1 MMTADDVKM
10 ATLNVVREIS
20 EDLQHD
26 YQPQLAT
33 DLTHSSLSAGV
44 STGNGRIDVN
54 LEEVDL
60 SRDSLSEEGD
70 ADEEDSDEWCN
81 VVCGSVK
88 GRLCW
93 EKLGDGRSKCI
104 RWGNENEWV
113 TPIEFEREGGKGRAR
128 KWKHSIRVVG
138 GDILGKA
145 LVLRQNLMD
154 QAVISPVQRQDTPN
168 FCAVRGVP
176 EAEQGLGSLNPEY
189 EDGPADTEPSLQE
202 ETANLSGNSTG
213 VSTELSED
221 VLVKGTDGCG
231 THADLSDFGLLA
243 SSKQYNGEGVS
254 PGVAEPG
261 AAVLT
266 TANLLRMERRI
277 AALENELVKQ
287 LKVNDMLEMRL
298 KQLEKAHKCSIEV
311 GSTGER
317 GVPGSEPSV
326 STSLMDDRPAGPIS
340 PQLSKTVNGPSGHK
354 SSLREAETEG
364 TEVREGRGKL
374 GGELQNVEAVP
385 HSTCIDDLQ
394 TSVINKGHSEDA
406 SKGSER
412 GSDEQSREKPEKR
425 KEAETRKVERRSK
438 VAGRSGCNTGSHYV
452 GRRKV
457 WGTRRSV
464 TVESVTREIEKIVE
478 SKGEINVRRV
488 EFNTEKGVKWWFWV
502 ESEERILQELTSKCN
517 WEHWELQSMPFL
529 GDAKVRVVPKKGR
542 GSIGRGVKT

>member
-1 MMTADDVKM
+1 M
-10 ATLNVVREIS
+10 
-20 EDLQHD
+20 QHD

-44 STGNGRIDVN
+44 STGDGRIDVN

-145 LVLRQNLMD
+145 LILRQKLID
-154 QAVISPVQRQDTPN
+154 QAVLTPVQRQDTPN

-213 VSTELSED
+213 
-221 VLVKGTDGCG
+221 
-231 THADLSDFGLLA
+231 
-243 SSKQYNGEGVS
+243 
-254 PGVAEPG
+254 
-261 AAVLT
+261 
-266 TANLLRMERRI
+266 
-277 AALENELVKQ
+277 
-287 LKVNDMLEMRL
+287 
-298 KQLEKAHKCSIEV
+298 
-311 GSTGER
+311 
-317 GVPGSEPSV
+317 SEPSD
-326 STSLMDDRPAGPIS
+326 STSLMDDRPASPVS

-354 SSLREAETEG
+354 SSLREVETEC

-385 HSTCIDDLQ
+385 HSTCTDDLQ
-394 TSVINKGHSEDA
+394 TSVINKGHGEDA
-406 SKGSER
+406 SKG
-412 GSDEQSREKPEKR
+412 
-425 KEAETRKVERRSK
+425 V
-438 VAGRSGCNTGSHYV
+438 
-452 GRRKV
+452 
-457 WGTRRSV
+457 
-464 TVESVTREIEKIVE
+464 
-478 SKGEINVRRV
+478 
-488 EFNTEKGVKWWFWV
+488 
-502 ESEERILQELTSKCN
+502 
-517 WEHWELQSMPFL
+517 
-529 GDAKVRVVPKKGR
+529 
-542 GSIGRGVKT
+542 